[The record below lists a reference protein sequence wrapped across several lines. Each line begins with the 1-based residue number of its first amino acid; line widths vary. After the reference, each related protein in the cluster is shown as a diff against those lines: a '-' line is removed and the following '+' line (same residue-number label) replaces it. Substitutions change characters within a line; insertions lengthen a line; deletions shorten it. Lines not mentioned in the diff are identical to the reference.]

1 MTKIRE
7 MKKQT
12 LTVIALVLMLTMGAF
27 LAITSPVNAAVLEI
41 NTYATVTAVPDP
53 VQVNQHVIVTYRIDK
68 LRPDATVRANHWTG
82 FTVAITKPDNSV
94 ETRTG
99 LEVDATSAGWLQ
111 YVPNQIGTY
120 KFHLTFDGQWYN
132 TTSTQYW
139 YKPSSADIS
148 ITVQEDPIPGYE
160 KSPPLPT
167 EPWTRPIYSENK
179 GWWQIA
185 DNWLMPGFDYDAKTF
200 TISSAFAPY
209 TSAPNS
215 PHVLWNKPII
225 FGGMAG
231 GQFADKDYYTGLSYE
246 QFYTPMILNGR
257 IIYIDHG
264 PTGTTAFGTRVLD
277 LYTGEQIYFLDG
289 VSIAFAQILDIETP
303 NEHGLLTYL
312 WSVSGS
318 NWIGYDAFSGRQI
331 MNITGMGSGSA
342 SRRGVTRFGPNGELL
357 VYQLGGTAPNQWLA
371 MWNVTRTV
379 LGLSFGAG
387 IDVWSPGSTAIN
399 ASRRLDENPG
409 SVGAANRAAAE
420 ARSHSPYMGVEWNVT
435 IPALPENRAQGIST
449 ITGTYVLTSNTTGIS
464 AVIAPIYHAL
474 YDVNID
480 QQDDGSY
487 PASINYLWAELRSD
501 VAMGSYKMSNIED
514 GAYAMFDEGQKK
526 FHTYSVTNGKELWTG
541 ESYGGWSLFTYLFHI
556 AYGKLYS
563 AGFDGHVRAFDV
575 NNGTLVW
582 DYYMG
587 NAGYETAYGSWPT
600 YSGFEIA
607 DGKLYVTND
616 EHSPDAVMW
625 RGAKLTCLDAETG
638 DLLWSVSGMLR
649 HAAISDGILTAL
661 NSYDGQVYTFGK
673 GPSKTTVSAPQT
685 QVTLGDKVI
694 ISGTVTDQTPASK
707 DTPAISDESMAA
719 WMEYLYMQKVYPAN
733 ATGVEVTIDVLDS
746 NNNYYNIGT
755 ATSDASGFYSFE
767 WAPEIP
773 GKFLIFA
780 TFAGS
785 NSYGSSFAE
794 TAMTVAEAPPA
805 SPTPPPLTLP
815 PTETYIGVGTGLII
829 VAIAIVGLLLFK
841 KR

>member
-1 MTKIRE
+1 
-7 MKKQT
+7 
-12 LTVIALVLMLTMGAF
+12 
-27 LAITSPVNAAVLEI
+27 
-41 NTYATVTAVPDP
+41 
-53 VQVNQHVIVTYRIDK
+53 
-68 LRPDATVRANHWTG
+68 
-82 FTVAITKPDNSV
+82 
-94 ETRTG
+94 
-99 LEVDATSAGWLQ
+99 
-111 YVPNQIGTY
+111 
-120 KFHLTFDGQWYN
+120 
-132 TTSTQYW
+132 
-139 YKPSSADIS
+139 
-148 ITVQEDPIPGYE
+148 
-160 KSPPLPT
+160 
-167 EPWTRPIYSENK
+167 
-179 GWWQIA
+179 
-185 DNWLMPGFDYDAKTF
+185 
-200 TISSAFAPY
+200 
-209 TSAPNS
+209 
-215 PHVLWNKPII
+215 
-225 FGGMAG
+225 
-231 GQFADKDYYTGLSYE
+231 
-246 QFYTPMILNGR
+246 
-257 IIYIDHG
+257 
-264 PTGTTAFGTRVLD
+264 
-277 LYTGEQIYFLDG
+277 
-289 VSIAFAQILDIETP
+289 
-303 NEHGLLTYL
+303 
-312 WSVSGS
+312 
-318 NWIGYDAFSGRQI
+318 
-331 MNITGMGSGSA
+331 
-342 SRRGVTRFGPNGELL
+342 
-357 VYQLGGTAPNQWLA
+357 
-371 MWNVTRTV
+371 
-379 LGLSFGAG
+379 
-387 IDVWSPGSTAIN
+387 
-399 ASRRLDENPG
+399 
-409 SVGAANRAAAE
+409 
-420 ARSHSPYMGVEWNVT
+420 
-435 IPALPENRAQGIST
+435 
-449 ITGTYVLTSNTTGIS
+449 
-464 AVIAPIYHAL
+464 
-474 YDVNID
+474 
-480 QQDDGSY
+480 
-487 PASINYLWAELRSD
+487 
-501 VAMGSYKMSNIED
+501 MGSYKMSNIED

-526 FHTYSVTNGKELWTG
+526 FHTYSVKTGKELWAS

-575 NNGTLVW
+575 NNGTLIW

-616 EHSPDAVMW
+616 EHSPDGVMW

-685 QVTLGDKVI
+685 QVTLGEKVMI
-694 ISGTVTDQTPASK
+694 TGTVTDQTPASK
-707 DTPAISDESMAA
+707 DTPAISDESMGA

-746 NNNYYNIGT
+746 NNNYYNIGK

-773 GKFLIFA
+773 GKFLVFA